1 MRNRSTITVHVSVV
15 SMPMR
20 PNLPELVSVPGFK
33 LEDVCILALNGIPGS
48 SQTDF
53 NCYVT

>member
-1 MRNRSTITVHVSVV
+1 MKSRFTVTVRVPTV

-20 PNLPELVSVPGFK
+20 PNLLEFVSVPGFK

-48 SQTDF
+48 S
-53 NCYVT
+53 